1 MNATLEAMMANFNS
15 YKTGKT
21 MKEAK
26 TQRSKAQVDRMDL
39 VLKMAQIENRITE
52 IEAPFPLH
60 CL

>member
-26 TQRSKAQVDRMDL
+26 TQRAKAQVDRMDGSCS
-39 VLKMAQIENRITE
+39 QNGSDRE
-52 IEAPFPLH
+52 PD
-60 CL
+60 

>member
-39 VLKMAQIENRITE
+39 VLKMAQIDNRITE
-52 IEAPFPLH
+52 IEVA
-60 CL
+60 